1 MEWFQRDIRLC
12 NGFRRIFI
20 GINCHAGVRL
30 PAVLQPGAGVGGLG
44 GEVSN
49 IEHEG
54 EVQKRS
60 LGWEPFSFAKRPPLS
75 HVAFFKFFFLE
86 KKENH
91 KTKK

>member
-1 MEWFQRDIRLC
+1 MLEYSSLLFFSLE
-12 NGFRRIFI
+12 
-20 GINCHAGVRL
+20 L
-30 PAVLQPGAGVGGLG
+30 ELGGG

-54 EVQKRS
+54 EVQKKS